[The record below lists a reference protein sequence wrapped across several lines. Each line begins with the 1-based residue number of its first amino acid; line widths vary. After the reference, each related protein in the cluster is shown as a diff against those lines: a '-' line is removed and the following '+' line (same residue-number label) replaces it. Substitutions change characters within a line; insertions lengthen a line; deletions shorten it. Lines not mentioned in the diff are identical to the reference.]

1 MPFNEYQLKESDS
14 PQYSRGRTMFTQ
26 NISKFDILRS
36 DQKDKFY
43 RKKLNNLTDE
53 LIKSIY
59 KPSTPAP
66 TSNGSPVQSNA
77 ADIKLLSDLLY
88 YGSTTIANRQT
99 IGQEYYNLILFNE
112 ATRNVPAFHERAFI
126 VLFRI
131 VLPYLMHKL
140 NKTRSNNPRGKL
152 IMALTTLLLYYAKKI
167 NLIAFYL
174 RNTSYFK
181 LENRLAC
188 VKTLSVNLG
197 KSTSSY
203 QQKMSLVLGVLE
215 LAMLILHA
223 GNELK
228 DFYVHRAS
236 IGSLGESSKAVTQ
249 APGEVEESKGGS
261 PTRINCPL
269 CLEKVCHPTLTSCG
283 HMFCWDCIQNYS
295 AYDSTLAS
303 SKCPTCR
310 NVFES
315 RRLIYLYNFK

>member
-1 MPFNEYQLKESDS
+1 
-14 PQYSRGRTMFTQ
+14 MFSQ

-43 RKKLNNLTDE
+43 RKKLNNYTNE
-53 LIKSIY
+53 LINTIF
-59 KPSTPAP
+59 KPS
-66 TSNGSPVQSNA
+66 SNTQPVPGSSPLQSN

-99 IGQEYYNLILFNE
+99 IGQEYYNLILFKE

-131 VLPYLMHKL
+131 VLPYLMRRL
-140 NKTRSNNPRGKL
+140 NRARNSNPREKL
-152 IMALTTLLLYYAKKI
+152 ILAVTTLILFYAKKI
-167 NLIAFYL
+167 NLIVFYL
-174 RNTSYFK
+174 RNTSYFN
-181 LENRLAC
+181 LENRCAR
-188 VKTLSVNLG
+188 VKTLSVNLT
-197 KSTSSY
+197 KSTSTY
-203 QQKMSLVLGVLE
+203 QQKMSVVLGVLE
-215 LAMLILHA
+215 LAMLTLHA
-223 GNELK
+223 INELK
-228 DFYVHRAS
+228 DLYMNHAS
-236 IGSLGESSKAVTQ
+236 IGNLRDASKTERITNREDPKNAL
-249 APGEVEESKGGS
+249 

-283 HMFCWDCIQNYS
+283 HIFCWDCIQNYS
-295 AYDSTLAS
+295 TYGSAEA